1 VSEYEVEGAAS
12 ASPIEARAAD
22 PNAVDVGVALESVV
36 ETTPVGHDEPAT
48 ESSPVAG
55 ALAELDTLADRDL
68 AEHPEVFERI
78 HGKLH
83 AALTAID
90 DA

>member
-1 VSEYEVEGAAS
+1 VSEDEVESTAG
-12 ASPIEARAAD
+12 ASPFNAATPDDHAAD
-22 PNAVDVGVALESVV
+22 DASSENDGS
-36 ETTPVGHDEPAT
+36 PA
-48 ESSPVAG
+48 EDSPVAG

-68 AEHPEVFERI
+68 AEHPEVFDRI
-78 HGKLH
+78 HAELY